1 MSVAVAVVAF
11 FVWRSHPGEIASHI
25 RHANAGWLAA
35 ALVLNLPIFI
45 LAPLRSVL
53 VLRRLDRR
61 VSFRHLVPATVVG
74 YIAGSFTPAA
84 SGDLLR
90 AGALRATAGIEL
102 DRGIALILYERIVS
116 TYLLGASVLTWIALR
131 DLPAAGR
138 VIALISFAL
147 ALFLPWAGGRFL
159 LIHLPRPEGIAG
171 SGRIAAIGRKLLAMA
186 ANVRF
191 LLIDLPLLRS
201 PWSAM
206 TLAIFAVI
214 ALQLLFLARSSAL
227 I

>member
-1 MSVAVAVVAF
+1 
-11 FVWRSHPGEIASHI
+11 
-25 RHANAGWLAA
+25 
-35 ALVLNLPIFI
+35 VLNVPIFL

-90 AGALRATAGIEL
+90 AGALRATAGLEL
-102 DRGIALILYERIVS
+102 DRGIALILYERAIS
-116 TYLLGASVLTWIALR
+116 IYLLGGSVVTWLALR
-131 DLPAAGR
+131 DLPEAGR
-138 VIALISFAL
+138 VIAAIAFAL
-147 ALFLPWAGGRFL
+147 GVLLPWAVGRFL
-159 LIHLPRPEGIAG
+159 LVHLPQPDGIAG
-171 SGRIAAIGRKLLAMA
+171 AGRFATFARKLLAMA

-191 LLIDLPLLRS
+191 LLLDLPLLLA
-201 PWSAM
+201 WSAL

-214 ALQLLFLARSSAL
+214 ALQLLCIARSIGADL
-227 I
+227 TLGEA